1 MTDKMVKIIRMIHLA
16 TIAVLVII
24 ICVSILNHPPRR
36 KTIETPIPGSRV
48 KEVSYREP
56 IIKLPFQKN
65 KQPVKQ
71 EDLPIPKEK
80 VSKSISIALTGV
92 EKNKSI
98 KFDLVVDKKGHLYE
112 TKNVPKNVVIKTT
125 IWKQK
130 FISPGFRF
138 GYTIAF
144 SGGFYHCLSLDYLR
158 IWKIYLGSEIGLK
171 IGEGVLNELLIGLS
185 LKYRFASLV
194 FEGGSPIDVSLT
206 TGFNFINYL
215 PYGGL
220 NVRW

>member
-1 MTDKMVKIIRMIHLA
+1 
-16 TIAVLVII
+16 
-24 ICVSILNHPPRR
+24 
-36 KTIETPIPGSRV
+36 
-48 KEVSYREP
+48 
-56 IIKLPFQKN
+56 
-65 KQPVKQ
+65 
-71 EDLPIPKEK
+71 
-80 VSKSISIALTGV
+80 
-92 EKNKSI
+92 
-98 KFDLVVDKKGHLYE
+98 VVDKKGHLYE

-194 FEGGSPIDVSLT
+194 FESGSPIDVSLT